1 MKQYGDRVEEKLSNK
16 GRIAR
21 FISLQ
26 GTTSKAEISSGLNLS
41 MPTTLQNVKLLIED
55 GIVEET
61 GEYAS
66 TGGRKAKALSVRS
79 GAGYGAGVDITNNH
93 VTMVM
98 VNGKKEMIAGKRSRM
113 PYENSPRYYE
123 ELLKAVKAFMESQE
137 IDQRKIAGVGFSL
150 PGIVDREHCLL
161 LRSHTLRVENVSFRS
176 LGDSLGYPYG
186 IENDANSAAFAEL
199 GRETEN
205 AVYLSLSNTV
215 GGAICLGN
223 HFYPGEN
230 FKSAEFGHMVIEKNG
245 KICYCGKKGCMDAY
259 CSALVLEEK
268 AGCSLEEYF
277 GRVRRREEDALRIL
291 EGYLEDLAV
300 GVTNLRMIFDCSI
313 VLGGYVGG
321 YLEDFLPEL
330 SRKLTEHNNFDIDTS
345 YLKGGKYKLN
355 AAAYGAALKF
365 IDSFLKKIII

>member
-1 MKQYGDRVEEKLSNK
+1 MKQYGDRGEEKLTNK

-26 GTTSKAEISSGLNLS
+26 GTTSKAEISSRLNLS
-41 MPTTLQNVKLLIED
+41 MPTTLQNVKLLIEE

-79 GAGYGAGVDITNNH
+79 DAGYGAGVDITNNH

-98 VNGKKEMIAGKRSRM
+98 VNGKKEMIAGKRSRI

-123 ELLKAVKAFMESQE
+123 ELIKAVKAFMESQE
-137 IDQRKIAGVGFSL
+137 IDQSKIAGVGFSL

-205 AVYLSLSNTV
+205 AVYLSLSNGRLGQLVRDGIQHFPEVTDHVKMPGDKTV
-215 GGAICLGN
+215 HCIRHAG
-223 HFYPGEN
+223 YDQQDPGPQKIFFHAVEPHEYRDE
-230 FKSAEFGHMVIEKNG
+230 AEP
-245 KICYCGKKGCMDAY
+245 
-259 CSALVLEEK
+259 EERK
-268 AGCSLEEYF
+268 QVRDRQYF
-277 GRVRRREEDALRIL
+277 ILRI
-291 EGYLEDLAV
+291 
-300 GVTNLRMIFDCSI
+300 IFLICISH
-313 VLGGYVGG
+313 
-321 YLEDFLPEL
+321 
-330 SRKLTEHNNFDIDTS
+330 S
-345 YLKGGKYKLN
+345 
-355 AAAYGAALKF
+355 
-365 IDSFLKKIII
+365 

>member
-1 MKQYGDRVEEKLSNK
+1 MKQYGDRGEEKLTNK

-26 GTTSKAEISSGLNLS
+26 GTTSKAEISSRLNLS
-41 MPTTLQNVKLLIED
+41 MPTTLQNVKLLIEE
-55 GIVEET
+55 GLVEET

-79 GAGYGAGVDITNNH
+79 DAGYGAGVDITNNH

-98 VNGKKEMIAGKRSRM
+98 VNGKKEMIAGKRSRI

-123 ELLKAVKAFMESQE
+123 ELIKAVKAFMESQE
-137 IDQRKIAGVGFSL
+137 IDQSKIAGVGFSL

-245 KICYCGKKGCMDAY
+245 KTCYCGKKGCMDAY
-259 CSALVLEEK
+259 CSAQVLEEK

-291 EGYLEDLAV
+291 DEYLEDLAV

-365 IDSFLKKIII
+365 IDSFLKNI